1 MTPERKHDEALLV
14 LLLAAHRARHTLDG
28 VTNSL
33 LSITK
38 RLGTPNARPAEAIE
52 ILKNADVDRLRS
64 VRLFGWHRDDL
75 IERYERAVEAYVT
88 ADRAVVAHE
97 KAYTGWPR
105 FFLVTSSDGL
115 IHRNTHC
122 STCNKG
128 RSATTFALLPS
139 ISGTTPET
147 AVEVLGPALCS
158 VCYPEAPVE
167 MVDALRIPARLAKVL
182 FEEGEEAFV
191 AAKAEYERKATERAA
206 GTCEFTGTVTP
217 EVWGKISRNYHKYA
231 KCPTCG
237 TNASVTSTGKFRKH
251 KGGK

>member
-1 MTPERKHDEALLV
+1 MTPRKHDEALLV
-14 LLLAAHRARHTLDG
+14 LLLEASKKRHALDG
-28 VTNSL
+28 AVDTL
-33 LSITK
+33 VSIAK
-38 RLGTPNARPAEAIE
+38 RFGTPYARPTEILE
-52 ILKNADVDRLRS
+52 ILKNSEDRL
-64 VRLFGWHRDDL
+64 VFGWRRDDV
-75 IERYERAVEAYVT
+75 IERYERTAEAYVV
-88 ADRAVVAHE
+88 ADRAVNEHE

-115 IHRNTHC
+115 IHRDTRC

-167 MVDALRIPARLAKVL
+167 MVDAVRIPARLAKVL

-217 EVWGKISRNYHKYA
+217 EVWSKIVRNYHKHA
-231 KCPTCG
+231 KCPACG
-237 TNASVTSTGKFRKH
+237 NNASVTSTGKFRKH
-251 KGGK
+251 KVAT